1 MLVLDNE
8 TDTSHGRYDEVLRIK
23 KYPVDSR
30 GWAMQD
36 FMRSEVRNPWK
47 ISAGK
52 RSTLTPSCSGAA

>member
-23 KYPVDSR
+23 STPVDSR
-30 GWAMQD
+30 GWA
-36 FMRSEVRNPWK
+36 SAGLYAEEVRNPWK

-52 RSTLTPSCSGAA
+52 RPTLTPSCSGAA